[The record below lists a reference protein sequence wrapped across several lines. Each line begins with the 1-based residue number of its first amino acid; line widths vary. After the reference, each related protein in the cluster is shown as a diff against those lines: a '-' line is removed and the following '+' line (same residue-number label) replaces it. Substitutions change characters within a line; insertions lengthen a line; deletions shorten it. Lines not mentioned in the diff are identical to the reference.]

1 MLGMLLWR
9 DLQSLLECKH
19 GQVVVDSQ
27 RWGAY
32 GGFSPHHVAKPGFA
46 LPPQSPYM
54 FLHLGNVCF
63 LTHCM
68 LCWFACQ
75 VLAYYRLFSSFM
87 LLPSSAYCS
96 PYILLRVALLLVCRS
111 WRVALR
117 CLDVYTALQTIQ
129 TFYSSL
135 LACLLAYGCL
145 SGHHGLCTYSQSGCC
160 FSA

>member
-68 LCWFACQ
+68 LCWFRVRSLLTIAFFHPSCC
-75 VLAYYRLFSSFM
+75 YRHLHIVHPTSC
-87 LLPSSAYCS
+87 Y
-96 PYILLRVALLLVCRS
+96 VALLLVCRS